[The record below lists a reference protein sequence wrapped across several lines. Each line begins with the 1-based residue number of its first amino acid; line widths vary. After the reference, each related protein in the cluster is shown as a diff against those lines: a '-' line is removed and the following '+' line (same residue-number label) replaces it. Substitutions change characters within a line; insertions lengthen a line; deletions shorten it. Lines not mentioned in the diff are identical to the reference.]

1 MRWLSLALKKTGQR
15 EKARS
20 LWEEM
25 LTWPYKKDSFPYIE
39 LAKYFEHCQ
48 KDYGSAIAFV
58 DKALA
63 QPLPVQEREIEPL
76 LHRRRRLEQKKGV
89 DAP

>member
-1 MRWLSLALKKTGQR
+1 MALKKTGQR

-25 LTWPYKKDSFPYIE
+25 LTWPYKKDLFPYIE
-39 LAKYFEHCQ
+39 LAKYFEHSQ

-58 DKALA
+58 DKALT
-63 QPLPVQEREIEPL
+63 QTLPIQEREIEHL